1 MLRGA
6 GGLPRLVSTTSS
18 KVLGLWSQC
27 YSEGDGSSFCSPA
40 CPEFSSQQWLQLEPP
55 TSKYSPELLKTNTKI
70 QLLLLPTVLKTTVPQ
85 RGQPQNQGTKP
96 TNLHALPYSGSL
108 LSGLAC
114 SLNFPK
120 ENYQLLQLLS
130 DLHISLQ
137 LSPVLVW
144 NCCLAFWAVFP
155 VAHEPVCRE
164 DLKSSH
170 SKEQWG
176 IRKGRR
182 GETAVHSPEKQMK
195 KRSFWRYRD
204 YH

>member
-6 GGLPRLVSTTSS
+6 GSWPRLVSTTPS
-18 KVLGLWSQC
+18 KVLEPWSQC

-40 CPEFSSQQWLQLEPP
+40 CPEFSSQQWLQLEPLAP
-55 TSKYSPELLKTNTKI
+55 KYSPELLKTNTEI

-85 RGQPQNQGTKP
+85 RGQPRNQGTKP
-96 TNLHALPYSGSL
+96 TNLHALPYNGSL

-114 SLNFPK
+114 SLNSPK
-120 ENYQLLQLLS
+120 EIPSACYQLLKILS
-130 DLHISLQ
+130 DFTVSLQ

-155 VAHEPVCRE
+155 VAREPACRE
-164 DLKSSH
+164 DLKSSQ

-182 GETAVHSPEKQMK
+182 ETAVHSPE
-195 KRSFWRYRD
+195 
-204 YH
+204 